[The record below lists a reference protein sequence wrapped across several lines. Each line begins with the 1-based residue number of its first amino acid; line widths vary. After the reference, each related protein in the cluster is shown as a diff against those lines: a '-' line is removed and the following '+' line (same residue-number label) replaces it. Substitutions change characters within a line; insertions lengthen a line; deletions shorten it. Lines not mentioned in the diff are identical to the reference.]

1 MQRFHFRLQKLL
13 DLRTFRE
20 KEAETNLGHAIAA
33 RESIVLRLTEI
44 GKAEVRTRQSL
55 KVSAKTSEDFSIHGN
70 YLERL
75 HGEREQQL
83 KALAEA
89 ELVIEKMRALYIKA
103 HQERLIVTKLRERK
117 EVEWRTD
124 WLKQQDVML
133 DDMINAQEHRKMEEL
148 RRKAL

>member
-20 KEAETNLGHAIAA
+20 KEAETNLGRAVAA
-33 RESIVLRLTEI
+33 REAIVLHLAEI
-44 GKAEVRTRQSL
+44 AQAEIRTRQSL
-55 KVSAKTSEDFSIHGN
+55 KMSARTSENFSIHGN

-75 HGEREQQL
+75 HGEREKQL

-89 ELVIEKMRALYIKA
+89 ELMIEKMRALYVKA

-117 EVEWRTD
+117 EIQWQVD
-124 WLKQQDVML
+124 GFKQQDAML
-133 DDMINAQEHRKMEEL
+133 DDVINAQAYRKIEEM
-148 RRKAL
+148 RRAAR

>member
-13 DLRTFRE
+13 DLRAFRE
-20 KEAETNLGHAIAA
+20 KEAETNLGRAIAA
-33 RESIVLRLTEI
+33 RDSIVLHLAEI
-44 GKAEVRTRQSL
+44 AKAEVRTRQSL
-55 KVSAKTSEDFSIHGN
+55 KVSARTSEDLTIHGN

-75 HGEREQQL
+75 HEEREKQL

-89 ELVIEKMRALYIKA
+89 ELVIERMRGLYIKA

-117 EVEWRTD
+117 EVQWRAD
-124 WLKQQDVML
+124 WLKQQDAML
-133 DDMINAQEHRKMEEL
+133 DDMINAQEYRKMEER

>member
-20 KEAETNLGHAIAA
+20 KEAETNLGRAVAA
-33 RESIVLRLTEI
+33 REAIVLHLAEI
-44 GKAEVRTRQSL
+44 AQAEIRTRQSL
-55 KVSAKTSEDFSIHGN
+55 KMSARTSEDFSIHGN

-75 HGEREQQL
+75 HGEREKQL

-89 ELVIEKMRALYIKA
+89 ELVIEKMRALYVKA

-117 EVEWRTD
+117 EIQWRVD
-124 WLKQQDVML
+124 GLKQQDAML
-133 DDMINAQEHRKMEEL
+133 DDVINAQAYRKIEEM
-148 RRKAL
+148 RRVAR